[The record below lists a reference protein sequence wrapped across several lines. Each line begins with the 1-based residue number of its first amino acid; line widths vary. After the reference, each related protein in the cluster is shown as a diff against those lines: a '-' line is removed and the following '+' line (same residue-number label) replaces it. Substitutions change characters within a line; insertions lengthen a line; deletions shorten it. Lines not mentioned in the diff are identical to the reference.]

1 MKDHPADALAKGS
14 QSDIDVLLSTASEE
28 IGWWLRN
35 DLARFDPHTVE
46 AVEDEVAGWRVAR
59 SRARA
64 IVAEYNVAGRSP
76 AQVRSAV
83 LTDYIY
89 TLPAARAA
97 LAHARAGGSSRLL
110 MIGPT
115 EQPFQGQCAR
125 TSLGKE
131 NECSN

>member
-1 MKDHPADALAKGS
+1 M
-14 QSDIDVLLSTASEE
+14 LLSTASEE

-115 EQPFQGQCAR
+115 ELTPAVHGTELYALVGQEDTDLVGIVVPYGRA
-125 TSLGKE
+125 GGGPH
-131 NECSN
+131 